1 MDGTLAS
8 ISDSGRRVN
17 FMVPDKRQYTALNTR
32 LLGHPTTTTDPALP
46 EPYPNVDNGHPQ
58 TSDTSQCKE

>member
-1 MDGTLAS
+1 
-8 ISDSGRRVN
+8 
-17 FMVPDKRQYTALNTR
+17 MVPDKRQYTALNTR